1 MDGVESTNI
10 INLAVASSSSRTSRR
25 LRDHALVSLL
35 GDSVAVN
42 YEVSVRDAS
51 ESYSSL
57 SSQLATAVADGTFS
71 TALRTQAGVTG
82 AVGLQGA
89 FSNSASTSN
98 LLVTEPSGGG
108 GSGGSG
114 GSLDGGAVAGIV
126 LAVLLIALGICAY
139 CVFWGPLELY
149 GSAPVAIEK

>member
-1 MDGVESTNI
+1 MEDSI
-10 INLAVASSSSRTSRR
+10 AVS
-25 LRDHALVSLL
+25 
-35 GDSVAVN
+35 

-71 TALRTQAGVTG
+71 TALRTKAGATG

-98 LLVTEPSGGG
+98 LLVTDSGGG
-108 GSGGSG
+108 GGGGDSGGSM
-114 GSLDGGAVAGIV
+114 DGGAVAGIV
-126 LAVLLIALGICAY
+126 LAVLLIALVICAY

-149 GSAPVAIEK
+149 GSAPVAVEQ